1 MKEIH
6 AYAEIGGITFTECL
20 EINEEATKE
29 EIDTILFD
37 WAKEIVMNEMCYG
50 YDEEEEEED

>member
-1 MKEIH
+1 MREIH
-6 AYAEIGGITFTECL
+6 AYVEIGGITFTECL

-37 WAKEIVMNEMCYG
+37 WAKETIMNEVYYG
-50 YDEEEEEED
+50 YDEEDEEED